1 MFKFFKL
8 FGGQYLGFWI
18 FGLMLFAVQEIPY
31 MVMPLFKLQTNP
43 IMNMTELSSFLDM
56 FEKIL
61 GSLCIAFM
69 IFVVNKNSNLFLPA
83 DGREKIFFALSTAV
97 LLLNFIG
104 WGIYFGGRQSVFV
117 MMFFIVIMPPLY
129 YFFIGL
135 WRKNILLTVTAV
147 PFLIVHFIHVL
158 GNLRLESK

>member
-1 MFKFFKL
+1 
-8 FGGQYLGFWI
+8 
-18 FGLMLFAVQEIPY
+18 

-43 IMNMTELSSFLDM
+43 IMNMTESSRILDM

-69 IFVVNKNSNLFLPA
+69 IFIVNKNSNLFLPA
-83 DGREKIFFALSTAV
+83 DGKGKIFFALSIAV

-147 PFLIVHFIHVL
+147 PFLIIHFIHVL
-158 GNLRLESK
+158 GNLRLENK